1 MMLKGKS
8 IYKWMMTGGTPMT
21 SETSIY
27 GIRWIYPPFLH
38 PYKPS
43 IDIRNR
49 YTIDVW
55 FPYTNS
61 WPWFQTS
68 RFSVVNGYLKMPVP
82 DSNEVGDD
90 PKDQPRLGETSLMGM
105 SKAFKRFIL
114 T

>member
-1 MMLKGKS
+1 M
-8 IYKWMMTGGTPMT
+8 
-21 SETSIY
+21 
-27 GIRWIYPPFLH
+27 
-38 PYKPS
+38 
-43 IDIRNR
+43 
-49 YTIDVW
+49 
-55 FPYTNS
+55 
-61 WPWFQTS
+61 